1 MNGGLTDDEK
11 GGFRAGRGCV
21 DQIFTL
27 KKIGEK
33 KRRMYVG
40 SIDLEKVYDR
50 INRKALWQVL
60 RIYDVSAKL
69 LSGIKSIYV
78 DSLVCVRVKG
88 DESEWLKIDSGVRQG
103 CIMFS
108 WLFNVYIDAVMKRVK
123 MGMGRKELTFLE
135 EGRE

>member
-50 INRKALWQVL
+50 INREALWQV
-60 RIYDVSAKL
+60 
-69 LSGIKSIYV
+69 
-78 DSLVCVRVKG
+78 
-88 DESEWLKIDSGVRQG
+88 
-103 CIMFS
+103 
-108 WLFNVYIDAVMKRVK
+108 
-123 MGMGRKELTFLE
+123 
-135 EGRE
+135 